1 VNDSP
6 QRRIIDA
13 ARRRLAR
20 DAPGEVSLSDIAAEA
35 GVSKALIHYHFR
47 DRDALI
53 AAVVDDIGD
62 ALAERERGA
71 LEVERSALA
80 VDALWTWLDAEL
92 TLGEIRAALLLT
104 DHPSEAIRAAAR
116 RVATSRRNSATETV
130 ARLFELLGLQPRI
143 PAGLLADVTVAF
155 VDGLALDAREESRP
169 ARVAFDVFW
178 LAMLNLAE

>member
-1 VNDSP
+1 MNDSP

-53 AAVVDDIGD
+53 AAVVDDIGE
-62 ALAERERGA
+62 ALAHRERGA

-80 VDALWTWLDAEL
+80 VDALWTWLESEL
-92 TLGEIRAALLLT
+92 ALGEIRAVLLLT
-104 DHPSEAIRAAAR
+104 DHPSDTIREAARRAAA
-116 RVATSRRNSATETV
+116 SRRGTAADTV
-130 ARLFELLGLQPRI
+130 GRLFEILGLQPRI
-143 PAGLLADVTVAF
+143 PPALLADVAVAF
-155 VDGLALDAREESRP
+155 VDGLALDAREEART